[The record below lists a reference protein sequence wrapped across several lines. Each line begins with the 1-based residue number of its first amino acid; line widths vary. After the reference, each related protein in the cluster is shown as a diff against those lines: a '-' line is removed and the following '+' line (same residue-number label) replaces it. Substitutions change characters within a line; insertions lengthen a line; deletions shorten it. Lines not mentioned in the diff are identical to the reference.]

1 MGLAERAARLVSLR
15 AVGVRAPWTAMPESV
30 RAWVADELGSPV
42 AQAHDQ
48 VGGMSPGCATR
59 LVCED
64 GTRAFVKAVGAELNP
79 VTPNL
84 FRREVTALTLIGS
97 HELWADLLA
106 SYDDGDWV
114 AILLED
120 VEGTHPDLD
129 DDATMDL
136 LLHET
141 ERFSAV
147 LAERVPDPP
156 APDPANGGLADLR
169 AGFHDWADAVARAAE
184 VPPDLLPD
192 WVRRDTGTWEP
203 LVRSLTLHDVGLV
216 NFDIRSDNLLER
228 PTGELVF
235 LDWGGTGIGPLW
247 LDPLLARMERV
258 ESPWFDASLASS
270 PALAAAGDT
279 AVDAWLVGFATFLAW
294 RAHTAVD
301 VNLPTLNDFRITLSR
316 RMLGGAARRLGIA

>member
-1 MGLAERAARLVSLR
+1 
-15 AVGVRAPWTAMPESV
+15 MPEHV
-30 RAWVADELGSPV
+30 RDWVTDELGSPV
-42 AQAHDQ
+42 ATAADQ

-64 GTRAFVKAVGAELNP
+64 GTRAFVKAVGTELNP
-79 VTPNL
+79 KTPEL

-97 HELWADLLA
+97 HELWADLRA

-129 DDATMDL
+129 DDATMDTL
-136 LLHET
+136 LRET
-141 ERFSAV
+141 ERLSAV

-156 APDPANGGLADLR
+156 APDPDGGLGDLR
-169 AGFHDWADAVARAAE
+169 RGFHEWADSVARADE
-184 VPPDLLPD
+184 IPGELLPD
-192 WVRRDTGTWEP
+192 WIRRDTGTWEP
-203 LVRSLTLHDVGLV
+203 LVRALADEDVRLV
-216 NFDIRSDNLLER
+216 HWDIRNDNLLER

-235 LDWGGTGIGPLW
+235 LDWGAAAVGPGW
-247 LDPLLARMERV
+247 LDPLLARLERV
-258 ESPWFDASLASS
+258 ESPWFDASLVSS

-301 VNLPTLNDFRITLSR
+301 VNLPTLNDFRISESR
-316 RMLGGAARRLGIA
+316 RMLVGAERRLGIA